1 MAIESYPPLKEI
13 RLDEVFLTEAGMDPA
28 TQALIL
34 DETGNPVK
42 DEVGRNI
49 HDD

>member
-13 RLDEVFLTEAGMDPA
+13 RLDEVYLVAFGLDPA
-28 TQALIL
+28 TQGLIL
-34 DETGNPVK
+34 DETGNPVR
-42 DEVGRNI
+42 DELGRCI